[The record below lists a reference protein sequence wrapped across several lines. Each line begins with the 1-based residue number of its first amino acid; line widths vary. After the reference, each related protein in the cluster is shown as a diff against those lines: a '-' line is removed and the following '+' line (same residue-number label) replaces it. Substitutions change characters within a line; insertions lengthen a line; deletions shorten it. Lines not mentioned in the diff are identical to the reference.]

1 MRLLL
6 TRLAEGAEVT
16 GVTVATLIIFAPSMI
31 ALAATGPILVR
42 LCAGAGR
49 VGRAAGLVY
58 ALSTLGSMAG
68 ILVTIFWL
76 IPTAGTETTLR
87 SLCVISFLMAATGIR
102 EPTVALAIVP
112 IAFLPFLPRLGWAEG
127 SVWTAESSYN
137 LVRVIQNGTQWLLQL
152 NHPASIH
159 TIRDASGIWT
169 GYYYDH
175 FALGPLL
182 VPTRRALVL
191 GMGAGSSVRSMRITA
206 PDAIVDAVEIDPKV
220 VEAATRWFGVDATDP
235 RLNIHVADA
244 RRWMSSNR
252 ATYDLVQLD
261 IYQGNPYI
269 PFYLVTEEFFRL
281 TRSRMNDNALLMMN
295 VFDAGTEPKLLF
307 ALAATLRRVF
317 PSVMVGQTSPGNSM
331 LFAFTRVRS
340 EEWVR
345 ARVISA
351 RFGRLRDLQ
360 IRNVAAPAATPVFTD
375 NLAPVEQMTRRMLSG
390 R

>member
-1 MRLLL
+1 
-6 TRLAEGAEVT
+6 
-16 GVTVATLIIFAPSMI
+16 MI

-102 EPTVALAIVP
+102 KPTVALAIVP

-220 VEAATRWFGVDATDP
+220 VEAATRWFGVDATAP

-360 IRNVAAPAATPVFTD
+360 IRNVAASAATPVFTD